1 MPTTIGKQ
9 AIVIG
14 AGMGGLSAAR
24 AVSDYFEQIVVL
36 ERDTLPA
43 DPIHRVGT
51 PQAQHVHALLTSG
64 LNALRT
70 LFPNFEQDLIQA
82 GAVAL
87 RVGLDVRVERPGF
100 NPFPQRDLGWL
111 SYSMSRPLL
120 EHTVRRQL
128 GGYTNITLRQ
138 RCRAENVMVASDGD
152 RVRAVQCESRDGTT
166 EVLPADMV
174 IDASGRGN
182 PTLH

>member
-70 LFPNFEQDLIQA
+70 LFPNFEQDLMRA
-82 GAVAL
+82 GAVPL
-87 RVGLDVRVERPGF
+87 RAGLDVRLERPGF
-100 NPFPQRDLGWL
+100 DPFPRRDLGWL
-111 SYSMSRPLL
+111 VYSMSRPLL

-128 GGYTNITLRQ
+128 EGHPNITLRQ
-138 RCRAENVMVASDGD
+138 RCRAESVMATSDG
-152 RVRAVQCESRDGTT
+152 
-166 EVLPADMV
+166 
-174 IDASGRGN
+174 
-182 PTLH
+182 